1 MYKNE
6 GHPLNDVYSL
16 CASYFQIEMF
26 NPEKITENNDIPI
39 VNYVVGSED
48 LSETD
53 VVGKEIRHA
62 EKEYKVHAAIDAQR

>member
-1 MYKNE
+1 
-6 GHPLNDVYSL
+6 
-16 CASYFQIEMF
+16 MF

-39 VNYVVGSED
+39 INYVVGSED